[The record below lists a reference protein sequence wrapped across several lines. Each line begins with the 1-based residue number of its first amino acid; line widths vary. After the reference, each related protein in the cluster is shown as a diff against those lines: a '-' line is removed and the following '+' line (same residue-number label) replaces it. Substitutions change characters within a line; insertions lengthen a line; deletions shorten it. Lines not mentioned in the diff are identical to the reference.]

1 MRRIKN
7 LLFNIISF
15 GFVPMKINVDIL
27 MLVLFVKLFSLP
39 QLRV

>member
-1 MRRIKN
+1 MI
-7 LLFNIISF
+7 LLFNIINF